1 MAARFAPHHRPVR
14 HAQAPAA
21 RRWVNSLLAA
31 VGLLGVALPAV
42 AAAAGRIPAHEDIW
56 LLKRVSAPVA
66 SPDGRWA
73 VVSVTEPAYDDT
85 QSSDLWLVR
94 TDGSAAPRRL
104 TATRAGESGAT
115 WSPDSRR
122 LAFST
127 KREGDDAPQVYV
139 LDIGQGGEAQRVTNL
154 AIGARAP
161 QFSPDGKQLLFIA
174 NPYPGAAADADNRKA
189 IDAEKAKKYK
199 ARVYTS
205 FPVRNWDRWVD
216 ERRPH
221 LFVQP
226 ADGSAPARDLLA
238 GTALANSPGFGGRGG
253 DGGEELDAA
262 WAPDGQSLVFTASR
276 DRDRSAYA
284 FTSMDLWQVSVAG
297 GEPRPLTRA
306 NEHPGESWGRPRFTP
321 DGRWLVALRERANDG
336 KIYVSTQLASL
347 PWTNGTADDAKLVIA
362 SAALDRAVSSF
373 ALSPDSR
380 EAWFSAENEGGE
392 NIYAVALAGGA
403 VRTVAAPAQG
413 VYTGLSAGTARGAP
427 LLAAFESATAPAE
440 PVRVELA
447 KGNHT
452 ALTQFNAAKLATLD
466 LPPLEEFWFTSK
478 RGARIHNFIVRPPGF
493 DPAKKYPLF
502 VMIHGGPH
510 TMWRDQ
516 FFLRWNY
523 HLLASRGLVIVL
535 TNYTGSTG
543 FGEAFAQGIQ
553 GDPLIGPG
561 LEVNEA
567 AAVAVEKF
575 PFIDGSRQCAGG
587 ASYGG
592 HLANWLQASTTH
604 YRCLVSHAGLVNL
617 EAQWG
622 TSDTIYGREV
632 TMGGPHWEGGKGW
645 QEQNPIKYA
654 GRFRTPVL
662 VTVGEQD
669 FRVPLNNSLE
679 YWSALQRM
687 QVPSKLIVF
696 PEENHWVLK
705 GEDSRFWYAE
715 VQDWLAKYL
724 MP

>member
-1 MAARFAPHHRPVR
+1 MARHPTRPHSSRRR
-14 HAQAPAA
+14 HA
-21 RRWVNSLLAA
+21 
-31 VGLLGVALPAV
+31 VGGLAV
-42 AAAAGRIPAHEDIW
+42 AALASLFFLAVPEATAAGKVPTHEDIW
-56 LLKRVSAPVA
+56 LLKRVGAPVA

-73 VVSVTEPAYDDT
+73 VLSVTEPAYDDT

-94 TDGSAAPRRL
+94 TDGSAPPRRL

-115 WSPDSRR
+115 WSPDSRQ
-122 LAFST
+122 LAFSAR
-127 KREGDDAPQVYV
+127 REGDEAPQIYL
-139 LDIGQGGEAQRVTNL
+139 LDIAQGGEAQRITTLV
-154 AIGARAP
+154 IGARAP

-174 NPYPGAAADADNRKA
+174 NPYPGALTDADNRKA
-189 IDAEKAKKYK
+189 MEAEKARKYK
-199 ARVYTS
+199 ARVYTG
-205 FPVRNWDRWVD
+205 FPIRNWDRWLD

-221 LFVQP
+221 VFVQP
-226 ADGSAPARDLLA
+226 VDGSSPARNLLA
-238 GTALANSPGFGGRGG
+238 GTELAKSPGYGA
-253 DGGEELDAA
+253 GEELEAT
-262 WAPDGQSLVFTASR
+262 WTPDGQAIVFAASR
-276 DRDRSAYA
+276 DRNAAAYA
-284 FTSMDLWQVSVAG
+284 FTTSDLWQVPLAG
-297 GEPRPLTRA
+297 GEPRRLTSA
-306 NEHPGESWGRPRFTP
+306 TDGESWGRPRFTP
-321 DGRWLVALRERANDG
+321 DGRWLVALNDRANAG
-336 KIYVSTQLASL
+336 KVYVSTALAAV
-347 PWTNGTADDAKLVIA
+347 PWGKEGADFSRRVQT

-373 ALSPDSR
+373 VLAPDSR
-380 EAWFSAENEGGE
+380 EVWFTAEDEGGE
-392 NIYAVALAGGA
+392 NVYAVALTGGA
-403 VRTVAAPAQG
+403 VRTVAAPARG
-413 VYTGLSAGTARGAP
+413 VYTGLSVGKVRGAP
-427 LLAAFESATAPAE
+427 LLATYESASAPGE
-440 PVRVELA
+440 PVRLDTA
-447 KGNHT
+447 KGTHT
-452 ALTQFNAAKLATLD
+452 PLSAFNAAKLAELD
-466 LPPLEEFWFTSK
+466 LPPLEEFWFTSQ

-493 DPAKKYPLF
+493 DPTRKYPLF

-523 HLLASRGLVIVL
+523 HLLASRGIVLLL

-567 AAVAVEKF
+567 ATAAIAKY
-575 PFIDGSRQCAGG
+575 PFIDGTRQCAGG

-632 TMGGPHWEGGKGW
+632 NMGGPHWEGNPGW

-654 GRFRTPVL
+654 NRFRTPVL
-662 VTVGEQD
+662 VTIGEQD

-687 QVPSKLIVF
+687 QVPSKLLVF
-696 PEENHWVLK
+696 PEENHWILK
-705 GEDSRFWYAE
+705 GENSRFWYAE
-715 VQDWLAKYL
+715 VQDWLAQHL
-724 MP
+724 LP